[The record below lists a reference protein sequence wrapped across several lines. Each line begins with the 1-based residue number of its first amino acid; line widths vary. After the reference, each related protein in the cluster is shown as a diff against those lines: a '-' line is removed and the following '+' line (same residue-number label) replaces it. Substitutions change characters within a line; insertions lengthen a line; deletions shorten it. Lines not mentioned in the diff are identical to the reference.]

1 MTINDK
7 PLLTIAIPTYN
18 RAKALNQCL
27 QCISDQIDKN
37 DSRLE
42 ILVSDNCSPDG
53 TRDVVENF
61 IKLGYNIR
69 YIVNSINMGIGF
81 NVAQCYKEATGQ
93 FVVAF
98 GDDDIL
104 LNGSVDLILK
114 VIQENYDCGV
124 IHLNAH
130 DYKHIDASV
139 RVYSNPIDFI
149 NEINYDITFIS
160 ANIINRGLI
169 NWDDLF
175 KYKDSFLNHSNLFFE
190 AILHAPTN
198 IFIQQKS
205 IVGAGI
211 ENSEG
216 YNFYQVFGRNFT
228 NIMKDVEER
237 NNITGICRVINN
249 QLLIHFFPAVI
260 VIHKRGGRKF
270 DKRRAHSLL
279 FPVYKEYPY
288 YWTFC
293 LPMIVLPRQI
303 ADYNFHQRLKAILYK
318 LLKAKGYLNRVVR
331 SPKA

>member
-1 MTINDK
+1 MTTNDR

-27 QCISDQIDKN
+27 KCICDQIDKN
-37 DSRLE
+37 DNRLE
-42 ILVSDNCSPDG
+42 VLVSDNCSPDG

-61 IKLGYNIR
+61 IKLGYSIR
-69 YIVNSINMGIGF
+69 YIVNSINMGIDF
-81 NVAQCYKEATGQ
+81 NVAQCYKEATGR

-114 VIQENYDCGV
+114 VIQENGDCGV

-130 DYKHIDASV
+130 DNKHTDGPV
-139 RVYSNPIDFI
+139 RVFSNPIDFI
-149 NEINYDITFIS
+149 NQIHYNITFIS
-160 ANIINRGLI
+160 ANIINRDLI
-169 NWDDLF
+169 NWNDLL
-175 KYKDSFLNHSNLFFE
+175 KYKDSFLNHTNLFFE

-198 IFIQQKS
+198 IFIHQKS

-228 NIMKDVEER
+228 NIMKDVEKR
-237 NNITGICRVINN
+237 NSISGIRRVINN

-260 VIHKRGGRKF
+260 IIHKRGGRKF
-270 DKRRAHSLL
+270 DKLRVYNLL
-279 FPVYKEYPY
+279 FPVFKEYPY

-293 LPMIVLPRQI
+293 LPILFLPRQI
-303 ADYNFHQRLKAILYK
+303 ANYNFHQRLKGILYK
-318 LLKAKGYLNRVVR
+318 ILKAKGSLKRVVN
-331 SPKA
+331 SPKT